1 MGKVGELLMQQVKV
15 IMLVLFLA
23 GCGAQGVAIRSAISK
38 GGADAAD
45 QTLTDVEWYM
55 CYAASIGSIK
65 RRYGRGKA
73 SAYNEL
79 CRIDSSGIIIDGS
92 AKPLP

>member
-1 MGKVGELLMQQVKV
+1 MNRFRLVPV
-15 IMLVLFLA
+15 ILVAGLFLSA
-23 GCGAQGVAIRSAISK
+23 CGFQGAVIRQAISK

-65 RRYGRGKA
+65 RKYGGAKADAYKALCKEPDSGGVIGKQD
-73 SAYNEL
+73 NN
-79 CRIDSSGIIIDGS
+79 
-92 AKPLP
+92 